1 MSGGLYPKRSQ
12 MFDKTKSWEQELK
25 DWERVSSK
33 KHITDRNKSFA
44 NFKETIYW
52 NMKEK
57 KLEFQQTCEEYLEQQ
72 KLYELFESLMS
83 SLITQRPADPIEHL
97 I

>member
-1 MSGGLYPKRSQ
+1 MSGELYPKRSQ

-44 NFKETIYW
+44 NFKETIY
-52 NMKEK
+52 
-57 KLEFQQTCEEYLEQQ
+57 
-72 KLYELFESLMS
+72 
-83 SLITQRPADPIEHL
+83 
-97 I
+97 